1 MPGPQSFDLSR
12 NYFLG
17 VELEAELGEA
27 NYVVAAVVDG
37 FVVVDAA
44 DDIAAVVVVS
54 VDGTAVAEDDI
65 VAVVQIVSAADT
77 VVAVEEKAALAVL

>member
-1 MPGPQSFDLSR
+1 M
-12 NYFLG
+12 
-17 VELEAELGEA
+17 
-27 NYVVAAVVDG
+27 DG
-37 FVVVDAA
+37 IVVVDAA